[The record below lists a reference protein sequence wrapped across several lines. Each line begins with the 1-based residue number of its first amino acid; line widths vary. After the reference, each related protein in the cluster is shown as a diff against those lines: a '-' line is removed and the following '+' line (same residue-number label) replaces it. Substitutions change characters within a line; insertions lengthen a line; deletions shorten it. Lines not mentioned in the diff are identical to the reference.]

1 MNGVLV
7 IDKPAGPTSHDVVAR
22 VRRALGTRR
31 IGHTGTLD
39 PLATG
44 VLPLVVGTATRL
56 ASLLSAGE
64 KEYVAG
70 IRLGLATETYDA
82 TGRDAV
88 PPPPPGVTVGEV
100 ERALENFR
108 GTFDQ
113 VPPAYS
119 AKKIDGV
126 RAYQLARKRTPVQ
139 PSAVRVTVHRLT
151 MENCSDGLVVVRVRA
166 SAGFYVRSLAHDLGL
181 KLGCGGHLET
191 LRRAGAGSFV
201 EKDAVSL
208 TAVEKERHDA
218 ARWIL
223 PLEQLLP
230 DIPAVVLSD
239 RDRAR
244 VTHGADVAPALSF
257 VERADDG
264 NPRLLVG
271 ADVTHR
277 RLFDTGGRL
286 VALAEMRP
294 GGFLH
299 PVIVLV

>member
-1 MNGVLV
+1 
-7 IDKPAGPTSHDVVAR
+7 
-22 VRRALGTRR
+22 
-31 IGHTGTLD
+31 
-39 PLATG
+39 
-44 VLPLVVGTATRL
+44 
-56 ASLLSAGE
+56 
-64 KEYVAG
+64 
-70 IRLGLATETYDA
+70 
-82 TGRDAV
+82 
-88 PPPPPGVTVGEV
+88 
-100 ERALENFR
+100 
-108 GTFDQ
+108 
-113 VPPAYS
+113 
-119 AKKIDGV
+119 
-126 RAYQLARKRTPVQ
+126 
-139 PSAVRVTVHRLT
+139 
-151 MENCSDGLVVVRVRA
+151 VRA